1 MYGDSFERYD
11 IAFLH
16 YAVKIRDNSSLE
28 YKLLE
33 SDYDNLKQEV
43 NDNQFKI
50 YFYDI
55 ESFKEVMD
63 NTNIFN
69 KYHDYIYVRINNE
82 SELKKLSNLI
92 GKTKVNAI
100 IDYELF
106 NGFNVSNIN
115 LILNID
121 KISSLSS
128 KKLLDFSKK
137 YNISKVCLGQTLCF
151 DKEFSYEL
159 IDDYSKFYD
168 IEKVDDDLVNKKIVL
183 SLFLSND
190 IYSVDEY
197 VKIEEELYKLIDNSE
212 DIYQRFYNIFK
223 NIVVKAKYNWKGL
236 EEEINENQNLIGI
249 LIKNEG
255 VCEGFCKTLYQVCC
269 LAGIECIIVDGG
281 PKKKIEGGH
290 MWNQVFINGIWY
302 NSDCAAGSNFYRDKG
317 IIGLYLE
324 SDNNILY
331 KANSILCNDCKHSYD
346 FISKNTTTD
355 MFYNDNYIIKYNEC
369 DKEYINNLINYIN
382 EEYNKIL
389 DFFGIDILK
398 KKLIIN
404 IYDDINKYKEYRGNN
419 INDTSVGNMDVSD
432 SNYYINVLSYKEYI
446 KRKGNEE
453 KNINDYFKLII
464 HELIHVFHEEY
475 GTLHK
480 SLIWIREGLAI
491 YLSHQ
496 YDGVIKRLNK
506 CKLVDLLEDNRCYYI
521 NYYVLIDYVFN
532 KYGKAYINNLI
543 SNPKIQIEETK
554 KIFNDYLSENK
565 IEKYKAW
572 CANYSFFGY
581 NSFVIDEIDFLFK
594 AINIIGSTFV
604 DSGKLSISD
613 FSLCSKDEII
623 KKVQDYFDNHN
634 IKLYLL
640 NELRDGNLILESKD
654 KKENKY
660 LGTRQDGVS
669 NYDEAKNKVIAKVI
683 LTNTVFDSLVIVH
696 ELTHNRNQP
705 KGKRNLTSDLLTESI
720 SYVNEFIFVDEFLNN
735 EDKNNYFI
743 GFEKMLYN
751 YAYNLYLI
759 YKLIIVYKEE
769 FDIYEDNYKKVFN
782 DEEYEDVMNSF
793 EKYIDNGNSIFKD
806 SYFVLG
812 FVLSIYMFNEYRR
825 NNDFL
830 KKIEKFNNNINNNS
844 FNECLKIIDIKNLD
858 DLVEK
863 FKVSVEEFKT
873 YLNNISYNKKRK

>member
-1 MYGDSFERYD
+1 M
-11 IAFLH
+11 
-16 YAVKIRDNSSLE
+16 
-28 YKLLE
+28 
-33 SDYDNLKQEV
+33 
-43 NDNQFKI
+43 
-50 YFYDI
+50 
-55 ESFKEVMD
+55 
-63 NTNIFN
+63 
-69 KYHDYIYVRINNE
+69 
-82 SELKKLSNLI
+82 
-92 GKTKVNAI
+92 
-100 IDYELF
+100 
-106 NGFNVSNIN
+106 
-115 LILNID
+115 
-121 KISSLSS
+121 
-128 KKLLDFSKK
+128 
-137 YNISKVCLGQTLCF
+137 
-151 DKEFSYEL
+151 
-159 IDDYSKFYD
+159 
-168 IEKVDDDLVNKKIVL
+168 
-183 SLFLSND
+183 
-190 IYSVDEY
+190 
-197 VKIEEELYKLIDNSE
+197 
-212 DIYQRFYNIFK
+212 
-223 NIVVKAKYNWKGL
+223 
-236 EEEINENQNLIGI
+236 
-249 LIKNEG
+249 
-255 VCEGFCKTLYQVCC
+255 
-269 LAGIECIIVDGG
+269 
-281 PKKKIEGGH
+281 
-290 MWNQVFINGIWY
+290 
-302 NSDCAAGSNFYRDKG
+302 
-317 IIGLYLE
+317 
-324 SDNNILY
+324 
-331 KANSILCNDCKHSYD
+331 
-346 FISKNTTTD
+346 
-355 MFYNDNYIIKYNEC
+355 
-369 DKEYINNLINYIN
+369 
-382 EEYNKIL
+382 
-389 DFFGIDILK
+389 
-398 KKLIIN
+398 
-404 IYDDINKYKEYRGNN
+404 
-419 INDTSVGNMDVSD
+419 
-432 SNYYINVLSYKEYI
+432 
-446 KRKGNEE
+446 
-453 KNINDYFKLII
+453 
-464 HELIHVFHEEY
+464 IHVFHEEY

-532 KYGKAYINNLI
+532 KYGKAYIYNLI

-604 DSGKLSISD
+604 DSEKLSISD
-613 FSLCSKDEII
+613 FSLCNKDEII

-634 IKLYLL
+634 IKLNLL

-705 KGKRNLTSDLLTESI
+705 KGKRNITSDLLTESI

-751 YAYNLYLI
+751 YAYNLCLI
-759 YKLIIVYKEE
+759 YKLIKVYKEE

-825 NNDFL
+825 NNDFF